1 MDAHFREYLG
11 AVAGMQE
18 LYGEPAHEHTD
29 FHPQADTADAAGR
42 AECPLTGAPA
52 VETIV
57 VAEVREPVVSP
68 DASSF
73 AKAV

>member
-29 FHPQADTADAAGR
+29 FHPPADVAKA
-42 AECPLTGAPA
+42 AECPLTGAAA
-52 VETIV
+52 VEPIV
-57 VAEVREPVVSP
+57 VVEVREPVVSP

>member
-18 LYGEPAHEHTD
+18 LYSAPAHEHTD
-29 FHPQADTADAAGR
+29 FHPPADAAGT
-42 AECPLTGAPA
+42 ADCPLTGGAPA
-52 VETIV
+52 VEPVV
-57 VAEVREPVVSP
+57 VAEVRDTV
-68 DASSF
+68 ASAEAATF

>member
-29 FHPQADTADAAGR
+29 FHPQADTAD
-42 AECPLTGAPA
+42 CPLTGGAPA
-52 VETIV
+52 VEPVV
-57 VAEVREPVVSP
+57 VAEVRDSVASA
-68 DASSF
+68 DAATF